1 MATIDD
7 VYAYLQKN
15 EPQIAN
21 SICYASE
28 MLLTALN
35 DGIVALKTNK
45 GCRGRS

>member
-7 VYAYLQKN
+7 VYAYLQKS

-28 MLLTALN
+28 MLLTAL
-35 DGIVALKTNK
+35 LH
-45 GCRGRS
+45 

>member
-28 MLLTALN
+28 SL
-35 DGIVALKTNK
+35 
-45 GCRGRS
+45 CS